1 MRSKTMIRN
10 IILDWSGTIA
20 DDLDA
25 VLLATNAALT
35 EFGSKSLSKEEFRRL
50 FVLPLTLFYE
60 RLLPGVPMEKIDAI
74 YQRSFRQID
83 IKPISGAAEFCAFAV
98 ANGRRLFVLST
109 IPVEHFEHQSE
120 VFGIRRFLTRAY
132 VGVRDKTEIIGSILR
147 ENDLDPASTMF
158 IGDLVHDV
166 EAAKSGRV
174 IAAAVSTGFDPVEK
188 LASSDP
194 DLIIRDLSALRH
206 FLETRDQ
213 QPSGEWIEIN
223 KLELKSRIGVPEE
236 ERVNPQRLVVSLRFQ
251 ISETFQSLEDR
262 FERTIDYARVAA
274 EVEKV
279 VGMTGAHLIET
290 LIVQIRDALMAR
302 FPIDRLQIE
311 LQKFILPNT
320 AYVSV
325 SLDKRRT

>member
-1 MRSKTMIRN
+1 MIRN

-25 VLLATNAALT
+25 VLLATNATLI
-35 EFGSKSLSKEEFRRL
+35 ELGSKSLSKEEFRRSY
-50 FVLPLTLFYE
+50 VLPLALFYG
-60 RLLPGVPMEKIDAI
+60 RLVPGVPMEKIDAI
-74 YQRSFRQID
+74 YQQSFRQIG
-83 IKPISGAAEFCAFAV
+83 IKPIPIPGAAEFCAFAV

-109 IPVEHFEHQSE
+109 IPVEHFERQSE
-120 VFGIRRFLTRAY
+120 LFGIRRFLTRAY
-132 VGVRDKTEIIGSILR
+132 VGVRDKTEVIGSILR

-166 EAAKSGRV
+166 EAAKSGRI

-188 LASSDP
+188 LAASDP
-194 DLIIRDLSALRH
+194 DLILRDLSALRH

-213 QPSGEWIEIN
+213 QLSGEWIEIN
-223 KLELKSRIGVPEE
+223 KLELKCRIGVTEK

-251 ISETFQSLEDR
+251 ISETFQFLEDR

-279 VGMTGAHLIET
+279 VRMTGAHLIET
-290 LIVQIRDALMAR
+290 LIVQICDALMAR

-311 LQKFILPNT
+311 LRKFILPNT
-320 AYVSV
+320 DYVSV